1 MASAEVEGRVLE
13 ALDAQA
19 PSHGV
24 EVVDVEVVGSSKAPT
39 VRVRIDHA
47 DEALP
52 TIALEEVSRQTAWI
66 SEALD
71 ALDLFAG
78 SYLLEVSSPG
88 LDRPLRRPH
97 DYERFAG
104 SDVVLTTTAT
114 EGRRR
119 YTGRLEG
126 LSEDGTAAVIACDE
140 GTFQVPLDQVKS
152 CKLRPSF

>member
-1 MASAEVEGRVLE
+1 MAQLDAEGRVLG
-13 ALDAQA
+13 ALDALA
-19 PSHGV
+19 PQHGV
-24 EVVDVEVVGSSKAPT
+24 DIVAVEVVGSSKAPT
-39 VRVRIDHA
+39 VRVRMDHA
-47 DEALP
+47 DESLP
-52 TIALEEVSRQTAWI
+52 TITLEEVSDQTAWV

-71 ALDLFAG
+71 ALDLFDG

-104 SDVVLTTTAT
+104 QDVALQTTAT

-126 LSEDGTAAVIACDE
+126 LSENGTAVVVACDE
-140 GTFQVPLDQVKS
+140 GTFEVPLDQVKS